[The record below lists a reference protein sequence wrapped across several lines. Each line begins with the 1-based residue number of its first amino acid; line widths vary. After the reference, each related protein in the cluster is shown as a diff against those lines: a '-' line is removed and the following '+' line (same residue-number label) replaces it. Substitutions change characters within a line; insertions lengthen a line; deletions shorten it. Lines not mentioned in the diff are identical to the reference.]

1 MTKREPS
8 SRPDRP
14 SGERFPDAL
23 LDRYLLDRSSPASGS
38 GDRSAP
44 DRGSLDRGL
53 PDRGFLGSGFL
64 GSGLLG
70 SGLPG
75 RGAMPDGD
83 PARVLAALT
92 SAPDSSELTG
102 EARALAEFRAFAE
115 SGAIAAA
122 PARGADLRPPAPRR
136 MTWLPGRRL
145 AMAAATGAVLTGGLL
160 VVAYAGDLPGP
171 AQRLAHNTIDAPA
184 VLDRDPAVS
193 PQLAGS
199 PHPAGRAGQ
208 QTTHALVRPDRQVPG
223 GSASG
228 HPHRHRHGPSSSP
241 SASSSGRPG
250 SGRPGS
256 GRLGSGRQG
265 QSGRPGRSGE
275 PGPVQAPWPWPSIS
289 PPASAS
295 PSPSAAPS
303 PSQTAPPSPQQSP
316 SSSQS
321 PSGPG
326 STPP

>member
-1 MTKREPS
+1 MTKRERS

-23 LDRYLLDRSSPASGS
+23 LDRYLLDRGS
-38 GDRSAP
+38 RDNGSA
-44 DRGSLDRGL
+44 DRGL
-53 PDRGFLGSGFL
+53 PDRGLPDSGATPDR
-64 GSGLLG
+64 
-70 SGLPG
+70 GLPD
-75 RGAMPDGD
+75 RGATPDGD
-83 PARVLAALT
+83 PARSQPAARVLAALT

-115 SGAIAAA
+115 SAAFAAA
-122 PARGADLRPPAPRR
+122 PAHGADPRPPVPHRGPRR
-136 MTWLPGRRL
+136 MTWLPGGRL
-145 AMAAATGAVLTGGLL
+145 AVAAATGAVLMGGLL
-160 VVAYAGDLPGP
+160 AVAYAGDLPGP

-184 VLDRDPAVS
+184 VLDQDPAVS
-193 PQLAGS
+193 PQLAGT

-208 QTTHALVRPDRQVPG
+208 QTTHALVRPDREVPS

-228 HPHRHRHGPSSSP
+228 HPHRHGPSSSP

-250 SGRPGS
+250 SGRLGS
-256 GRLGSGRQG
+256 GRPGSGRQG
-265 QSGRPGRSGE
+265 QSGRPGRAGE
-275 PGPVQAPWPWPSIS
+275 PGPVQAPWPWPSTS
-289 PPASAS
+289 PPASAT

-303 PSQTAPPSPQQSP
+303 PSQTAPPYPQQSP
-316 SSSQS
+316 SGSQS